1 MSSAIAAFGTL
12 LKMGAGTGGTAE
24 TFTTIAEV
32 GDIDGPSDSVDTIEV
47 TNHSSSG
54 ARKEF
59 VAGLI
64 DSGEVSFPI
73 NWIPSNA
80 THDETTGLEYVKNQR
95 AIRNFHIIFPDATQ
109 LAFEALV
116 TKFARKAPVADK
128 LSADITLKVSGA
140 PTWS

>member
-1 MSSAIAAFGTL
+1 MSDAIAAYGTL
-12 LKMGAGTGGTAE
+12 LKLGTTNTTAAS
-24 TFTTIAEV
+24 FTTIAEV

-47 TNHSSSG
+47 TNHSSAG

-59 VAGLI
+59 IAGLI

-73 NWIPSNA
+73 NWIPSDA
-80 THDETTGLEYVKNQR
+80 THDETTGLEKVKNDREMRKYQ
-95 AIRNFHIIFPDATQ
+95 IIFPDATQ
-109 LAFEALV
+109 MEFSALC
-116 TKFARKAPVADK
+116 TKFARKAPVAGK